1 MLLSLKEILDDASFG
16 KEIGREEAYALMRCG
31 DAHRLFELAN
41 RIRKIRKGNVVT
53 YSRKVFIPL
62 TNLCRDTCS
71 YCTYKK
77 EPTDPDAVMMKP
89 EQVLDIAEK
98 GRKAKCTEALFMT
111 GERPE
116 QKYGEARAW
125 LNSMGYSTTTEY
137 IIHISELVLK
147 KTGLLPH
154 TNPGNM
160 TKEEMIQLKETNPS
174 LGMMLEN
181 VSERLCSH
189 GMVHELAP
197 SKHPKARL
205 KTLETAGELK
215 IPFTTG
221 LLVGIGETPEELVD
235 SLFAIKQLHEKYGHI
250 QEIIIQNFSP
260 KSDTLMAL
268 APTPTI
274 NYMLRAIAVAR
285 LIMPEM
291 NIQVPPNLNPNHYS
305 KYLNAGINDWGG
317 ISPVTVDYVNPE
329 FPWPKI
335 DDVKNASERKGFVF
349 RARLP
354 VYPEYIWKDGFLSDN
369 ITEYVHALAD
379 EKGLVKEDYLY
390 G

>member
-1 MLLSLKEILDDASFG
+1 MLSLKEILEDALFG
-16 KEIGREEAYALMRCG
+16 KEIDKEEAYALVRSNT
-31 DAHRLFELAN
+31 DQLFELAN
-41 RIRKIRKGNVVT
+41 KIREIKKGNVIT

-77 EPTDPDAVMMKP
+77 EPDDPDATMMKP
-89 EQVLDIAEK
+89 EQVLDIVEK
-98 GRKAKCTEALFMT
+98 GKKAKCTEALFVT

-116 QKYGEARAW
+116 QRYDQARRW
-125 LNSMGYSTTTEY
+125 LRSMGYSTTTEY
-137 IIHISELVLK
+137 IIHMSELVLK

-160 TKEEMIQLKETNPS
+160 TRDEMVQLKEVNPS

-181 VSERLCSH
+181 VSERLCSPS
-189 GMVHELAP
+189 MPHELAP
-197 SKHPKARL
+197 SKYPKVRL
-205 KTLETAGELK
+205 KTLETAGQLK

-235 SLFAIKQLHEKYGHI
+235 SLFTIKQLHEKYGHI
-250 QEIIIQNFSP
+250 QEVIIQNFSP
-260 KSDTLMAL
+260 KPDTPMAL
-268 APTPTI
+268 CPTPTI
-274 NYMLRAIAVAR
+274 SYMLRAAAIAR
-285 LIMPEM
+285 IIMPEM

-305 KYLNAGINDWGG
+305 KYLKAGINDWGG
-317 ISPVTVDYVNPE
+317 VSPITIDHVNPE

-335 DDVKNASERKGFVF
+335 DDVKYASEKYGFRF

-354 VYPEYIWKDGFLSDN
+354 VYPEYISKKGFLSDH
-369 ITEYVHALAD
+369 IMEYVYALAD
-379 EKGLVKEDYLY
+379 EKGFVREDYLHE
-390 G
+390 

>member
-16 KEIGREEAYALMRCG
+16 KEIGREEACALMRYS
-31 DAHRLFELAN
+31 DTDQLFELAN
-41 RIRKIRKGNVVT
+41 RIRKNRKGNVVT

-77 EPTDPDAVMMKP
+77 EPADPDAVMMKP
-89 EQVLDIAEK
+89 EQVLGIAEK
-98 GRKAKCTEALFMT
+98 GRKTKCTEALFMT
-111 GERPE
+111 GEKPE

-137 IIHISELVLK
+137 IIHMSELVLK

-160 TKEEMIQLKETNPS
+160 TKEEMIQLRETNPS

-197 SKHPKARL
+197 SKHPKVRL

-235 SLFAIKQLHEKYGHI
+235 SLFAIKRLHEKYGHI

-260 KSDTLMAL
+260 KSDTPMAL

-274 NYMLRAIAVAR
+274 NYMLRAIAIAR

-305 KYLNAGINDWGG
+305 RYLNAGINDWGG
-317 ISPVTVDYVNPE
+317 ISPVTVDHVNPE

-335 DDVKNASERKGFVF
+335 DDVKNTSERKGFVF